1 MRPQARPF
9 TVETKSRRR
18 ALQSGQPNWS
28 PMIDEPSPEEL
39 PSRDIRE
46 DISSP
51 ERYATPLSAANS
63 VFSALARNAIST
75 AASLGGLAASVF
87 TPARSEDHSAETTP
101 VSPPPIQD
109 ASARRVLPSL
119 LPINRFET
127 SQDDEPASVNAKPA
141 VKKRRKSPGKVVKAR
156 RSPDE
161 VPPVSEKTGS
171 D

>member
-1 MRPQARPF
+1 MRSQTRPF
-9 TVETKSRRR
+9 TVEAKSRRR
-18 ALQSGQPNWS
+18 ALQSAQPNWS

-87 TPARSEDHSAETTP
+87 TPGRSEDPSDGIAP
-101 VSPPPIQD
+101 VDPPAIQD
-109 ASARRVLPSL
+109 APARRVLPSL
-119 LPINRFET
+119 LPINRFEN
-127 SQDDEPASVNAKPA
+127 SQ
-141 VKKRRKSPGKVVKAR
+141 
-156 RSPDE
+156 DE
-161 VPPVSEKTGS
+161 VPTSVK
-171 D
+171 